1 MRKRK
6 WPALIDPQAESYLLL
21 LLVAVRG
28 HKVLVVLLLD
38 ALLLVLVLGSTGVAA
53 AVHVDSMR
61 FTLNF
66 APRKRWLSLWGKKL
80 QRV

>member
-6 WPALIDPQAESYLLL
+6 WPALIDPQAKSYLLL

-53 AVHVDSMR
+53 AVHVDFMR

-66 APRKRWLSLWGKKL
+66 APRKRWLSLWG
-80 QRV
+80 